1 MIHAHAE
8 VIKNIKNAAWIR
20 KLALYPQRLLSI
32 DPPDVEKDRNHK
44 GDLNLTS
51 VDAVRI
57 AYDLIGRGVLSEKHL
72 AFVQKET
79 GLNKIVKP
87 ILHSNQYFHLLY
99 WLKGKGALTDG
110 EIEKA
115 RKILQEEPYSGI

>member
-72 AFVQKET
+72 AFIQAASA
-79 GLNKIVKP
+79 I
-87 ILHSNQYFHLLY
+87 
-99 WLKGKGALTDG
+99 
-110 EIEKA
+110 
-115 RKILQEEPYSGI
+115 

>member
-1 MIHAHAE
+1 LDIVE
-8 VIKNIKNAAWIR
+8 D
-20 KLALYPQRLLSI
+20 LLSI
-32 DPPDVEKDRNHK
+32 DMSDIEKDKNHK

-79 GLNKIVKP
+79 GLSKIVKP
-87 ILHSNQYFHLLY
+87 VLHANQYSHLLY
-99 WLKGKGALTDG
+99 WLKGKGALTDS

-115 RKILQEEPYSGI
+115 RKTLQEEPYSGI

>member
-1 MIHAHAE
+1 MSVESA
-8 VIKNIKNAAWIR
+8 
-20 KLALYPQRLLSI
+20 
-32 DPPDVEKDRNHK
+32 DVEKDKKHK

-79 GLNKIVKP
+79 DIDKIVKP
-87 ILHSNQYFHLLY
+87 ILHSNQYFHLLK
-99 WLKGKGALTDG
+99 WLKEQGALTNA

-115 RKILQEEPYSGI
+115 RQVLQEEPYSGI